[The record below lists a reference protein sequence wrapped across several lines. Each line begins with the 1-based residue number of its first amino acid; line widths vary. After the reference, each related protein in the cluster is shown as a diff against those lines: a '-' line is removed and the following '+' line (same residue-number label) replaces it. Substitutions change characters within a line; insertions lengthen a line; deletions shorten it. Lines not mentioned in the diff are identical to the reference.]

1 MKNWKAIMSVSLAL
15 ALPAGNLCA
24 YSMPVLADEK
34 SVPLSVEE
42 YTLIESDFLAFEK
55 DRKVANEDEA
65 KELIRSLDLN
75 LDPDAFDFV
84 REIEDPAGNNYYQF
98 QQMYNSTTVSGGA
111 IKVVTDK
118 DDSLTGVI
126 YSVEETPDEEKADPI
141 SAQQAEETVSE
152 KEQKD
157 AEKEYTSR
165 TMLPVDLKLDINS
178 EKEKIERR
186 YVWVVYTKNDDADR
200 PYKAHYVAMD
210 GSYLYSQDVRE
221 PNDEESL
228 SGYNATYIFDEMEP
242 VEYSGKAVL
251 DNGTERELHLEL
263 MKGKDGLYYLGNLE
277 RRILMADGYEF
288 CYNDLNLVPQTSED
302 NTWDDKSLLTL
313 DNYIKA
319 YDYYNEMGWEGPDG
333 KGTPILILNNITD
346 KDKNPYDNACYF
358 TEFGGWQFFGC
369 SPVNDYSECLDVIAH
384 EFTHCVTRTAMLFN
398 YYRNDSGAINEA
410 MSDIQGENCDQ
421 MKKTAKDLWQL
432 GDNSV
437 IKSMRSMDHP
447 NAHQQP
453 GFTWDRYYKD
463 NVKVPTTINDR
474 GGVHSNSSILNSVL
488 YILCTEG
495 GMTHEDARAYWF
507 AVDQSMVAGTDYT
520 QLAELLPWVLK
531 NVGMDQYLDALELA
545 LEKTRMGE
553 KELPET
559 FDEDTAALQLV
570 LPDEDIFTDGHW
582 GLLNVTFNPDKLVS
596 SLVSMVFGSENGVKE
611 QITSIIAL
619 LEETAG
625 EVGKMIPENREPG
638 ERAPLKELDPETKE
652 ALQEKLDQ
660 LKEFMG
666 EYFTDIVFQDL
677 GAAGSDGCTITT
689 VGIPGYTVPILFR
702 AKMEG
707 MDVYPS
713 EVALLA
719 CFNGE
724 WMDLG
729 SILDNLNQTI
739 NQITLVVKE
748 KNFNKL
754 LEIDFLGLLD
764 NFLTV
769 RNMMDNEDQFLFKI
783 EAGKVNRIPDKGLDT
798 MTPHIIDTDG
808 MGSLITSM
816 MEQIKAQQED
826 TEEDTAGT
834 AESAEEDTAETAE
847 SGEEEAAS
855 SQADSSAEDTGETET
870 TDDEPAM
877 AA

>member
-1 MKNWKAIMSVSLAL
+1 MKNWKVIMSVSLAL

-24 YSMPVLADEK
+24 YSVPVLGDEK
-34 SVPLSVEE
+34 AVPLSVEE
-42 YTLIESDFLAFEK
+42 YRLIESDFLPFEK
-55 DRKVANEDEA
+55 DQKVANEDEA

-111 IKVVTDK
+111 IKVVTDR

-126 YSVEETPDEEKADPI
+126 YSVEETPDEEKVDPI
-141 SAQQAEETVSE
+141 SAEQAEETVRE
-152 KEQKD
+152 VEQKD

-165 TMLPVDLKLDINS
+165 TMLPVDLKLDIDS
-178 EKEKIERR
+178 EQEKIERR

-242 VEYSGKAVL
+242 VEYSGTAVL

-277 RRILMADGYEF
+277 RRILMAADGYEF
-288 CYNDLNLVPQTSED
+288 CYNDLNIVPQTSED

-346 KDKNPYDNACYF
+346 KDKNPYNNACYF

-421 MKKTAKDLWQL
+421 MKKTATDLWQL

-474 GGVHSNSSILNSVL
+474 GGVHSNSSILNV
-488 YILCTEG
+488 
-495 GMTHEDARAYWF
+495 
-507 AVDQSMVAGTDYT
+507 VT
-520 QLAELLPWVLK
+520 QLAELLPWVMK

-559 FDEDTAALQLV
+559 FGEDTAALQLV
-570 LPDEDIFTDGHW
+570 LPDEESFTDGHW
-582 GLLNVTFNPDKLVS
+582 ALLNVTFNPDKLVS
-596 SLVSMVFGSENGVKE
+596 SLVSMVFDSENGVKE
-611 QITSIIAL
+611 QITSIISL

-625 EVGKMIPENREPG
+625 EVGKLIPEGKEHG
-638 ERAPLKELDPETKE
+638 KRAPLEELDPETKE

-660 LKEFMG
+660 LKEFLG
-666 EYFTDIVFQDL
+666 EYFTDIVFQDM

-689 VGIPGYTVPILFR
+689 VGIPGYTVPILLR

-707 MDVYPS
+707 MDAYPS

-724 WMDLG
+724 WIDLG
-729 SILDNLNQTI
+729 SILDNMNQTI

-748 KNFNKL
+748 KAFNKL

-769 RNMMDNEDQFLFKI
+769 RNMMNNEDQFLFKI
-783 EAGKVNRIPDKGLDT
+783 EAGKVNRIPDKGLDS
-798 MTPHIIDTDG
+798 MTPHIIDTEG

-816 MEQIKAQQED
+816 MEQIKAQQE
-826 TEEDTAGT
+826 E
-834 AESAEEDTAETAE
+834 
-847 SGEEEAAS
+847 
-855 SQADSSAEDTGETET
+855 TGETES